1 MSIGSRLRGGFLV
14 MAALMLLCGAAGVF
28 GVARLSSSLAYVTGP
43 AWNAADGAMETQIGL
58 EAQMIAV
65 DRVLA
70 DAGHDEANR
79 TRLAEAIEFTRPAYE
94 RCLGSGL
101 FSSADVTEVGGLMKE
116 YEATR
121 EALLA
126 ELQRYRGV
134 REALAED
141 LERFQAVMTLAEELG
156 DQQVEQLE
164 ASPDLALSWSSGLDA
179 RWNAADGAMETQ
191 ISLLERAFYAERVW
205 SERGGDRTEAELARS
220 LLRLNEKGAL
230 IAGLPV
236 FAGRIPGD
244 PTGLTFSQF
253 LRLALPRHEA
263 AMTEALAGHRALVRV
278 RDQYRAIVQRLLA
291 ALVRF
296 EEEGDSKVE
305 GELGRLTETR
315 TLAFGAMAA
324 AILVSLVFAVAVSV
338 SVPTAITR
346 RVESLRAGIERV
358 ARGSLAGDFRSQPG
372 DDAQDELRLIQDDM
386 RTLVGV
392 LEAFVR
398 AARDTSRRLGEAS
411 AAVNSSVAEL
421 SAGHVQQVSA
431 VTETVATLDQL
442 RASAVTGRDRARAVL
457 EHARRSEEVSRT
469 GSEAVTEVTAVMS
482 QIRERVQTIATTIL
496 QLNERSQRI
505 GEIVEA
511 VTAIADQ
518 SKLLAL
524 NAAIE
529 AAKAGEYGRGF
540 GVVAAEVKELA
551 ERSQTATG
559 EIRAILRE
567 IQRAANTSVMATE
580 EGAKAADGGLAQVKR
595 AQAAIDALLGTID
608 VTSRSVQ
615 EIAHSVDQQTTS
627 VEQIGGAMRE
637 VQVAVEQGSVGAR
650 TIQENMAGLTGHV
663 EALAE
668 VVSRFQDA
676 GS

>member
-1 MSIGSRLRGGFLV
+1 MSIGSRLRGAFLV
-14 MAALMLLCGAAGVF
+14 MAALMLLCGGAGVF
-28 GVARLSSSLAYVTGP
+28 AVSRLSSSLSYVTGP
-43 AWNAADGAMETQIGL
+43 AWSAADGAMETQIGL

-65 DRVLA
+65 DRILADSGQDDANKARLA
-70 DAGHDEANR
+70 DAIR
-79 TRLAEAIEFTRPAYE
+79 FTAPAYE

-101 FSSADVTEVGGLMKE
+101 FSADQVAEVGGLMKE
-116 YEATR
+116 YEASR
-121 EALLA
+121 EALLS
-126 ELQRYRGV
+126 ELQRYRAT
-134 REALAED
+134 RAALTED

-164 ASPDLALSWSSGLDA
+164 ATPELALSWSAGLGA
-179 RWNAADGAMETQ
+179 RWSAGDGAMETQ

-205 SERGGDRTEAELARS
+205 AERGDARTDAELARS
-220 LLRLNEKGAL
+220 LARLIEKGNL

-236 FAGRIPGD
+236 FASRIPGD
-244 PTGLTFSQF
+244 AAGQTFSQF
-253 LRLALPRHEA
+253 LRQALPRHEA
-263 AMTEALAGHRALVRV
+263 TMGQALASHQELVRS
-278 RDQYRAIVQRLLA
+278 RERYRAIVQRLLA

-296 EEEGDSKVE
+296 EEEGDGKVE
-305 GELGRLTETR
+305 GELGRIGETR
-315 TLAFGAMAA
+315 SAAFGAMVAS
-324 AILVSLVFAVAVSV
+324 ILVSLAFAAAVSLT
-338 SVPTAITR
+338 VPSAITR

-358 ARGSLAGDFRSQPG
+358 AKGSLAGDFRAERGAAP
-372 DDAQDELRLIQDDM
+372 DELNLIQDDM

-392 LEAFVR
+392 LQAFVR

-431 VTETVATLDQL
+431 ITQTVATLDEL

-457 EHARRSEEVSRT
+457 EHARKSEEISRT
-469 GSEAVTEVTAVMS
+469 GSEAVVEVTAVMA

-559 EIRAILRE
+559 EIRGILRE

-580 EGAKAADGGLAQVKR
+580 EGAKATDGGLAQVKR
-595 AQAAIDALLGTID
+595 AQATIDALVGTID

-637 VQVAVEQGSVGAR
+637 VQVAVEQGSAGTR
-650 TIQENMAGLTGHV
+650 TIQDNMESLSRHV

-668 VVSRFQDA
+668 VVSRFEDGGA
-676 GS
+676 